1 MQGTPHGFSVVAQE
15 SGVNIY
21 GTQTNPIV
29 AFCPMPPKVTKVQAP
44 VEGVFLLFNLLTPEE
59 CQQFIN
65 ITEHMGYEEALVSTF
80 SGMVSDSSWRNN
92 ERVMWQAV
100 DDVWKPIWER
110 LKPFIPEKVKL
121 WKDTWIPYGLN
132 ERLRFYRYDKEEM
145 FGRHYDGCFPRN
157 SKDRSMLT
165 LIIYLTDDFE
175 GGSTRF
181 YPSRYEVQPVKG
193 MACLFFHSH
202 PLSPEHEGTV
212 VHNGRKYVLRSDVM
226 YKVA

>member
-1 MQGTPHGFSVVAQE
+1 
-15 SGVNIY
+15 
-21 GTQTNPIV
+21 
-29 AFCPMPPKVTKVQAP
+29 
-44 VEGVFLLFNLLTPEE
+44 
-59 CQQFIN
+59 
-65 ITEHMGYEEALVSTF
+65 
-80 SGMVSDSSWRNN
+80 
-92 ERVMWQAV
+92 MWQAV

-132 ERLRFYRYDKEEM
+132 ERLRFYRCAFSSSLQGLCKPQLMLCLFLLLLLLRCLQLTDDKEEM

-202 PLSPEHEGTV
+202 PLSPGMCLFE
-212 VHNGRKYVLRSDVM
+212 RSTFFLLVSLCFIS
-226 YKVA
+226 